1 MKSLGVKRRRPNR
14 CLKVVRQSDSPRP
27 SRRRQS
33 ARRGVGLPSPRRHS
47 QTVKITL
54 EGYNAARSIGYLDG
68 LSAGQVEGQR
78 LAYLTIMSQANKLL
92 EALPV
97 VNVEP
102 SPPAATVTP
111 PKVMVESP
119 SPPKKPDYPLE
130 VG

>member
-1 MKSLGVKRRRPNR
+1 
-14 CLKVVRQSDSPRP
+14 
-27 SRRRQS
+27 
-33 ARRGVGLPSPRRHS
+33 
-47 QTVKITL
+47 L

-97 VNVEP
+97 VKVEP